1 MREEMAQREA
11 AELRRGG
18 RRPRSPHGWGLL
30 AALWLLAFYQ
40 PVVTEGHLR
49 RKNLEFIFIRFS
61 AWEFAGCDK
70 LWAGLVT
77 TLCHRVRRH
86 FGALPLS
93 VFHVL
98 GSRPRFAAG
107 ASRREWVL
115 KRGACLR
122 LGGLLLVLAVGVA
135 VLLVALLVPGV
146 KDHRALKVVGGAVA
160 SLSGSS
166 LVLGAL
172 SILKNFLVSE
182 KKKIERLTNSD
193 RFAGQLGFMSKIR
206 AEVEVL
212 VDYLAFM
219 EVFERRRLRV
229 VMEITSLHLCYP
241 EKVAGVFN
249 AMATL
254 LSDANAPFIFLLA
267 VDPSVI
273 VPCLEQA
280 GCMKGLADN
289 GYLYLNRAVT
299 LPFSIPEMG
308 ARSRL
313 RSVAA
318 AIRTR
323 EDLMALII
331 AGNAA
336 KTNRGAGALPAAAP
350 ASPGWKEADSE
361 AVVWIHEAFRCLHD
375 GTDVLCRYLPENGA
389 NVRRIVNTIPITL
402 RLLLHRAGGAA
413 PLSPR
418 AAAAWVV
425 LADRW
430 PCRLSWTLRCLEDAG
445 PSAAAAASTPAAGR
459 SLWSI
464 FEEHAGELSAL
475 RQPLGKVLSLDGDPG
490 LFQAFLARDFPF
502 GADEARQLLGVT
514 VNLDHSI
521 RQQMGLLRALA
532 RLGRAAP
539 PNSRFS
545 WLWIGAG
552 WDFRDLTAL
561 GRARSRFPVSLR
573 ARLRQRPGEIRLQP
587 VGKRRIPGGA
597 PARNSLGGAGP
608 ARPQFGNGA
617 GSDGNGSKSIGNRHG
632 SDGNGA
638 GSIGNRHGSDG
649 NGAGSIG
656 NGSKSIG
663 NRHGST
669 GNGAGSIGNRHGST
683 GNGAGSI
690 GNGAGSIGNRH
701 GSTGNGA
708 GSIGNGAG
716 SIGNRHGTTGNGAG
730 SDRNN
735 PGSIGNNPRSTGN
748 GPGSIGNNPGS
759 IGNGAGS
766 NRNGARSTGNNCKS
780 IGNNPRS
787 TRNNPRST
795 RNSPG
800 SDRNGAGSIGNN
812 PRSNRKGPRSI
823 RNGPG
828 SDGNN
833 SGSIGNGARS
843 DGNSTG
849 SDGNGAGSI
858 GNNPGSNGNDSKSI
872 GNSPRSN
879 GNGTGS
885 IGNSPGSIRNGP
897 RSNGNSTG
905 SIGNGAGSIGNGAG
919 SIGNGAG
926 SIGNGTG
933 SNGNGSKSIGNSP
946 RSNGNSAGSNRDC
959 PRSFGNSCG
968 SIGNGGGSDG
978 NNPGSIGNGAGSIGN
993 CPRSIGNGAG
1003 STRNDP
1009 RSFRN
1014 GLKSIGNGS
1023 RSFRNDPRS
1032 IGNGL
1037 KSIGNGSGSF
1047 RSSSRSTRN
1056 SSRSIGNN
1064 PRFLGNNPGFLGNGS
1079 GFLGNNPGFLG
1090 NGSGFLGNNP
1100 GFLGNNPGFLG
1111 NNPGFLGN

>member
-1 MREEMAQREA
+1 MSHRCHRDATAMSHRCHTAATVAERGWHRPLPAPSAGGAALAGVPLSPLSPRAVPFVPFVPVVAAVPSRAGSGRELLGPDSDPPTEDDVYCRCLSRTLCHTATPVTVGFYAPCGHRLESLLAKVTAFMREEMAQREA

-539 PNSRFS
+539 VSR
-545 WLWIGAG
+545 GVQCPPC
-552 WDFRDLTAL
+552 
-561 GRARSRFPVSLR
+561 AR
-573 ARLRQRPGEIRLQP
+573 
-587 VGKRRIPGGA
+587 
-597 PARNSLGGAGP
+597 
-608 ARPQFGNGA
+608 
-617 GSDGNGSKSIGNRHG
+617 
-632 SDGNGA
+632 
-638 GSIGNRHGSDG
+638 
-649 NGAGSIG
+649 
-656 NGSKSIG
+656 
-663 NRHGST
+663 
-669 GNGAGSIGNRHGST
+669 
-683 GNGAGSI
+683 
-690 GNGAGSIGNRH
+690 
-701 GSTGNGA
+701 
-708 GSIGNGAG
+708 
-716 SIGNRHGTTGNGAG
+716 
-730 SDRNN
+730 
-735 PGSIGNNPRSTGN
+735 
-748 GPGSIGNNPGS
+748 
-759 IGNGAGS
+759 
-766 NRNGARSTGNNCKS
+766 
-780 IGNNPRS
+780 
-787 TRNNPRST
+787 
-795 RNSPG
+795 
-800 SDRNGAGSIGNN
+800 
-812 PRSNRKGPRSI
+812 
-823 RNGPG
+823 
-828 SDGNN
+828 
-833 SGSIGNGARS
+833 
-843 DGNSTG
+843 
-849 SDGNGAGSI
+849 
-858 GNNPGSNGNDSKSI
+858 
-872 GNSPRSN
+872 
-879 GNGTGS
+879 
-885 IGNSPGSIRNGP
+885 
-897 RSNGNSTG
+897 
-905 SIGNGAGSIGNGAG
+905 
-919 SIGNGAG
+919 
-926 SIGNGTG
+926 
-933 SNGNGSKSIGNSP
+933 
-946 RSNGNSAGSNRDC
+946 
-959 PRSFGNSCG
+959 
-968 SIGNGGGSDG
+968 
-978 NNPGSIGNGAGSIGN
+978 
-993 CPRSIGNGAG
+993 
-1003 STRNDP
+1003 
-1009 RSFRN
+1009 
-1014 GLKSIGNGS
+1014 
-1023 RSFRNDPRS
+1023 
-1032 IGNGL
+1032 
-1037 KSIGNGSGSF
+1037 
-1047 RSSSRSTRN
+1047 
-1056 SSRSIGNN
+1056 
-1064 PRFLGNNPGFLGNGS
+1064 
-1079 GFLGNNPGFLG
+1079 
-1090 NGSGFLGNNP
+1090 
-1100 GFLGNNPGFLG
+1100 
-1111 NNPGFLGN
+1111 